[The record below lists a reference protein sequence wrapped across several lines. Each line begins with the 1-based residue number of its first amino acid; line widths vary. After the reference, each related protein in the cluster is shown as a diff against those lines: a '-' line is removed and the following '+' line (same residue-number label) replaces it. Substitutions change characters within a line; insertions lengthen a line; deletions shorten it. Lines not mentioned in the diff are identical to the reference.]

1 MLALPHIS
9 AEVKHLQEKIISITL
24 ITVDSLIAE
33 LEEAREIAKERKNA
47 SALVAATALKARLK
61 GLLIDRVEDMV
72 ERERLA
78 ADRARIGEVK
88 KAGQL
93 LAEAAELLDLPKQAT
108 PAQIVGAMAERTI
121 ATPETFALLR
131 AARVTEDAAN

>member
-9 AEVKHLQEKIISITL
+9 AEVKRLQEKIISITL

-93 LAEAAELLDLPKQAT
+93 LAEAAESLDLPKQAT